1 MFRSGPAEEV
11 PISKWVRLAIPLG
24 VCLAAAAARADV
36 NLGAALMIAT
46 PYTYEASGPTA
57 VEPAE
62 VQTALGLGGD
72 LQALWR
78 VGRQTSAGVCASA
91 LSFKQGS
98 PIQLRITAIMAG
110 VRARRF
116 LKPWGERR
124 SNSYLLVEAGGVR
137 LEAEEFD
144 QDRGDAIPPVAEV
157 WRGYGSVG
165 LGLESR
171 YGKMLASGEV
181 RYFGS
186 AGVGVVQVGSSSA
199 GRYGGL
205 NQFALLVRVSY
216 SP

>member
-1 MFRSGPAEEV
+1 MLVAGPAEEA
-11 PISKWVRLAIPLG
+11 PIAKWLRIAIPLG
-24 VCLAAAAARADV
+24 VCLTAAAARAEM

-46 PYTYEASGPTA
+46 PYTYEANAPA
-57 VEPAE
+57 AIEP

-98 PIQLRITAIMAG
+98 PIQLRVTAIMAG

-144 QDRGDAIPPVAEV
+144 QDRGDGIPPVAEV

-171 YGKMLASGEV
+171 YGKMLASGEM
-181 RYFGS
+181 RYIGS
-186 AGVGVVQVGSSSA
+186 AGLGVVQVGSSSS
-199 GRYGGL
+199 GRYAGL

>member
-11 PISKWVRLAIPLG
+11 PIAKWLRIAIPLAA
-24 VCLAAAAARADV
+24 CLTAAAARAEV

-46 PYTYEASGPTA
+46 PYTYEANAPA
-57 VEPAE
+57 VIEP

-78 VGRQTSAGVCASA
+78 VGRQVSAGVCASA

-98 PIQLRITAIMAG
+98 PIQLRVTALMAG

-116 LKPWGERR
+116 LKPGEERR
-124 SNSYLLVEAGGVR
+124 SNSYLLLEAGGLR

-144 QDRGDAIPPVAEV
+144 QDRGEAIPPVAEV

-186 AGVGVVQVGSSSA
+186 AGLGLVQVGLSSP